1 MLTWVPGQKVD
12 WYKEGEAGVVT
23 ISLFQ
28 MRISYRGTKLSP
40 SLNFQFSTIF
50 VKSIQK
56 VKFHH
61 RGKVRIFMMH
71 FVRNKV
77 NMGVIG
83 KPWGGNV
90 GFYDQIRIY
99 CMWKAVQYVLTA
111 FIASEAQ

>member
-1 MLTWVPGQKVD
+1 M
-12 WYKEGEAGVVT
+12 T

-28 MRISYRGTKLSP
+28 MRISCRGTKLSP

-83 KPWGGNV
+83 KPWEGMLVFMIKLEYIACGKL
-90 GFYDQIRIY
+90 FSMYSQP
-99 CMWKAVQYVLTA
+99 